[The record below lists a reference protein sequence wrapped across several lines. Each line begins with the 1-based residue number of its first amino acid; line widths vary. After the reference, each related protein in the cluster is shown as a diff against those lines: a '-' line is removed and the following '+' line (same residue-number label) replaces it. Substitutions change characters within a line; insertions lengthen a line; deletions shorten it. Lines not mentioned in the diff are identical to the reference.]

1 MQLEVSIIEEPLI
14 IVDEAG
20 TSHLMLGLQDDN
32 HPYFLASNHFIHIVI
47 VTTPYETSWNIE
59 INLWGVED
67 HPTQMMH
74 INQCVAHAQKQTK

>member
-1 MQLEVSIIEEPLI
+1 VQLEVSILEEPLI

-47 VTTPYETSWNIE
+47 VTTPYETS
-59 INLWGVED
+59 
-67 HPTQMMH
+67 
-74 INQCVAHAQKQTK
+74 